1 MILFRRR
8 SSKSIEE
15 RKLVLISQ
23 IHKLNKAVTDMKWR
37 GEVKDG
43 NQSPKDKT

>member
-1 MILFRRR
+1 MTLFGRR
-8 SSKSIEE
+8 KGKNIEE

-23 IHKLNKAVTDMKWR
+23 IHKLNKAVTDMNWR

-43 NQSPKDKT
+43 N